1 MKIFEAKLN
10 QFIDSIPPEFN
21 AIREKAYELKQDWQE
36 AKGCVNTALSM
47 MEFYLHV
54 DGTVKKA
61 REETLKN
68 YESIH
73 YNVTD

>member
-1 MKIFEAKLN
+1 MKIFESKL
-10 QFIDSIPPEFN
+10 QEFIDSIPPEFN
-21 AIREKAYELKQDWQE
+21 AMREKAHELKQEWIK

-54 DGTVKKA
+54 DGTVQKA
-61 REETLKN
+61 REEALKN

-73 YNVTD
+73 YNVRH

>member
-1 MKIFEAKLN
+1 MKIFESKL
-10 QFIDSIPPEFN
+10 QEFIDSIPPEFH
-21 AIREKAYELKQDWQE
+21 AMHEKADQLKQEWDK

-54 DGTVKKA
+54 DENVKKA
-61 REETLKN
+61 REEAMKH

-73 YNVTD
+73 YNVRH

>member
-1 MKIFEAKLN
+1 MKIFESKL
-10 QFIDSIPPEFN
+10 QEFIDSIPPEFH
-21 AIREKAYELKQDWQE
+21 AMHEKADQRKQEWYK

-54 DGTVKKA
+54 DENVKKA
-61 REETLKN
+61 REEAMKH

-73 YNVTD
+73 YNVRH

>member
-1 MKIFEAKLN
+1 MKIFESKL
-10 QFIDSIPPEFN
+10 QEFIDSIPPEFH
-21 AIREKAYELKQDWQE
+21 AMREKADVLKHEWDK

-54 DGTVKKA
+54 DENVKKA
-61 REETLKN
+61 REEAMKH

-73 YNVTD
+73 YNVRH